1 MIDAVEL
8 HVIICVRRGRGC
20 GGEEGEEG
28 GDEVARGRRE
38 GGGGD
43 DARKAD
49 ADAEVIRPFEMRAR
63 GECVGKVWSG
73 NGETGGEGEVETP
86 EETPEVR
93 IAAEGARRAFAD
105 AADADAENDGEDG
118 RRCGAKSTR
127 DVHSGQHQGGG
138 EDEKDAEDGASALG
152 GDAFGVRVRGKGR
165 DERRDVERRKTT
177 TSCALRGPLA
187 VSRRHTIPSEREHH
201 RARRH
206 QTQRERVAR
215 HAVKLVDGFGFS
227 PLRRAVRGES
237 VPFRFELVARL
248 LLHQRHVVQSNL

>member
-1 MIDAVEL
+1 MWRGRGRGGW
-8 HVIICVRRGRGC
+8 RRGR
-20 GGEEGEEG
+20 
-28 GDEVARGRRE
+28 ARTPRS
-38 GGGGD
+38 GGGD

-93 IAAEGARRAFAD
+93 IAARARDARSPTPPTPTPRTTARMDAGAARNRRETCIRVNTRAVVRM
-105 AADADAENDGEDG
+105 
-118 RRCGAKSTR
+118 RRTPKTARAPSVAT
-127 DVHSGQHQGGG
+127 HL
-138 EDEKDAEDGASALG
+138 A
-152 GDAFGVRVRGKGR
+152 RVRGKGR

-206 QTQRERVAR
+206 QTQRERVAT
-215 HAVKLVDGFGFS
+215 S
-227 PLRRAVRGES
+227 P
-237 VPFRFELVARL
+237 
-248 LLHQRHVVQSNL
+248 

>member
-1 MIDAVEL
+1 MW
-8 HVIICVRRGRGC
+8 R
-20 GGEEGEEG
+20 EEGEEV
-28 GDEVARGRRE
+28 ETRCARTPRR
-38 GGGGD
+38 
-43 DARKAD
+43 RRRRRRTKAD

-152 GDAFGVRVRGKGR
+152 GDAFASSTRQ
-165 DERRDVERRKTT
+165 RRDGAETSSDVKPLLRAHCADHWPYRVVTRSHPSVSITAHVVIRPNASASPSCRETRRRLWIF
-177 TSCALRGPLA
+177 A
-187 VSRRHTIPSEREHH
+187 
-201 RARRH
+201 
-206 QTQRERVAR
+206 
-215 HAVKLVDGFGFS
+215 S
-227 PLRRAVRGES
+227 PRAVRGES